1 MGGNQVQIEN
11 GKIEGDVAV
20 KGDFQLNGMITGGVS
35 VKRGGRFYLNGM
47 VVGGLTVEEG
57 GHAEV
62 RGMVNGD
69 ATNVGGTLEVY
80 GMVRGA
86 VRGPSAST
94 FVDSN
99 AVVGSK
105 AIA

>member
-1 MGGNQVQIEN
+1 MQIEK

-20 KGDFQLNGMITGGVS
+20 EGDFQLDGMINGS
-35 VKRGGRFYLNGM
+35 AYVKQGGRFYLKGM

-80 GMVRGA
+80 GMVLGA
-86 VRGPSAST
+86 VRGSSVST

-99 AVVGSK
+99 AIVGSR